1 MVTLMLDSGQLEV
14 VLTRA
19 ERGVALRGQNIV
31 MPRASI
37 TKVML
42 TDDAWIWLRGFR
54 RRGTHLPGVIAAG
67 TWKSG
72 GGEDF
77 VLIRGHRPSVVIEL
91 DGTGEFSRIILTTRH
106 GIELVKALRLD
117 VENEASN
124 VTALVGDDAEP
135 AGDGA
140 EGAAKPAG
148 PATKPA
154 APRRVRVPKVA
165 PAT

>member
-19 ERGVALRGQNIV
+19 ERGFALRGENIV

-54 RRGTHLPGVIAAG
+54 RRGTHVPGVIAAG

-72 GGEDF
+72 NGEDF
-77 VLIRGHRPSVVIEL
+77 VLVRGHRPSVVIEL
-91 DGTGEFSRIILTTRH
+91 DGSGEFTRIVLTTRH

-117 VENEASN
+117 VESEASD
-124 VTALVGDDAEP
+124 VAELVGGAPEQEPPAAEVRP
-135 AGDGA
+135 
-140 EGAAKPAG
+140 AKPRRAR
-148 PATKPA
+148 
-154 APRRVRVPKVA
+154 APKTA
-165 PAT
+165 PAPA